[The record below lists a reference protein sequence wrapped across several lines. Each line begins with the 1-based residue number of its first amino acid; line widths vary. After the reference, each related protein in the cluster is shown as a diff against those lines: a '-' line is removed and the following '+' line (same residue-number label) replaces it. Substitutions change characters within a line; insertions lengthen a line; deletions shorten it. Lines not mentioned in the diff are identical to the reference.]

1 MRRFQTFEFKIAA
14 TLTFLS
20 LFLPPQIQ
28 NIDGLGKSIKY
39 GYLYGYITI
48 LQDQQGLGNSIL
60 SNLFNNKSFS
70 LTILD
75 MVANIIIFYCI
86 VRLIKNIYLKYKT
99 KSY

>member
-1 MRRFQTFEFKIAA
+1 MRRFQTLEFKIAT

-28 NIDGLGKSIKY
+28 NIDGLGKSLKY
-39 GYLYGYITI
+39 GYLYGYISI
-48 LQDQQGLGNSIL
+48 LQDKEGLGNSIL

-75 MVANIIIFYCI
+75 MFANIIVFYYI
-86 VRLIKNIYLKYKT
+86 IKFIKSIYLKYI
-99 KSY
+99 YQ